1 MVAQAEARGMK
12 WLLGIAAVVLL
23 WLQYGLW
30 FGQSG
35 HFAQQR
41 MLTQL
46 HQQEQRVAVLEQ
58 RNRILTAEVVALKQ
72 DRSVLEARARRDL
85 GMVKRGEVFYLVP
98 QTDL

>member
-1 MVAQAEARGMK
+1 MK
-12 WLLGIAAVVLL
+12 WLIAAAVTVLL

-35 HFAQQR
+35 HFAQER
-41 MLTQL
+41 MRTAL
-46 HQQEQRVAVLEQ
+46 HQQQQRVAVLQQ
-58 RNRILTAEVVALKQ
+58 RNRILTAEVVALKK

-98 QTDL
+98 ENDL

>member
-1 MVAQAEARGMK
+1 MK
-12 WLLGIAAVVLL
+12 WLVAAALLILL

-35 HFAQQR
+35 HFAQER
-41 MLTQL
+41 MRTQL
-46 HQQEQRVAVLEQ
+46 HQQQQRVEVLKQ

-98 QTDL
+98 QAQL

>member
-1 MVAQAEARGMK
+1 MK
-12 WLLGIAAVVLL
+12 WLVATALLILL

-35 HFAQQR
+35 HFAQER
-41 MLTQL
+41 MRAQL
-46 HQQEQRVAVLEQ
+46 HQQEQRVEVLKQ
-58 RNRILTAEVVALKQ
+58 RNRILTAEVLALKQ

-98 QTDL
+98 QPEL